1 MYRPSASSDSAPMSE
16 PSYVLDN
23 RYATRRPTPEQ
34 TVESAKVP
42 GQQGLPAG
50 SPDQRCKRIPIGMRS
65 ALTMPK
71 RLLVSRLRWSALVW
85 SPPPESNRRPHPYH
99 GSAAKR
105 RANRRLRSSR
115 RTVGGEGMCSV
126 ADRLGGAGWSDCQHY
141 PSVGLR
147 ATRSTACTWA
157 AKRWRSGGSKPAS
170 WSQPRQAAQRV
181 DPAAGSS
188 Q

>member
-1 MYRPSASSDSAPMSE
+1 MGSAP
-16 PSYVLDN
+16 
-23 RYATRRPTPEQ
+23 TIPERG
-34 TVESAKVP
+34 T
-42 GQQGLPAG
+42 
-50 SPDQRCKRIPIGMRS
+50 DQRF
-65 ALTMPK
+65 
-71 RLLVSRLRWSALVW
+71 RWSVLVW

-157 AKRWRSGGSKPAS
+157 AKRWRSAARSRRRGASRGRPPSGWTRPLAVRSSRPNSYSATQRGVGCSSGMTSLTASIPPGSD
-170 WSQPRQAAQRV
+170 AARTGW
-181 DPAAGSS
+181 AGRDGLARETICRTGRTRDRESA
-188 Q
+188 